1 MRCLG
6 NNPGRRTRVRANNAD
21 NNRFHSRFSG
31 YTPLHY
37 CAHYNA
43 SKAAR
48 VLLTESSL
56 VKAADLLRIPDVNG
70 KIPIHV
76 AVARGSCLVLKELL
90 HGGARIK
97 TSSRHSPPSSPLA
110 KVLAAQL
117 SLPSTSPSVAIPT
130 ATDEDGTANEDANA
144 LSTSP
149 IITTPVS
156 SPVLRAMIPSK
167 PVTSSK
173 KWNCLTQRAIDD
185 CKNLI
190 NQADMNWTP
199 ERHSLFSPTDRTAIV
214 EVLRVGKRLESA
226 GRGMFIDLW
235 PHVLAFCGRG
245 WFEVEEDDVTT
256 RTGASS
262 DEMDRKIPAKK
273 GHATHE
279 EEISDDSSD
288 ESSSSSSDDD
298 DDDFTQFQLDGIH
311 TAVV

>member
-1 MRCLG
+1 M
-6 NNPGRRTRVRANNAD
+6 
-21 NNRFHSRFSG
+21 
-31 YTPLHY
+31 
-37 CAHYNA
+37 
-43 SKAAR
+43 
-48 VLLTESSL
+48 
-56 VKAADLLRIPDVNG
+56 
-70 KIPIHV
+70 
-76 AVARGSCLVLKELL
+76 

-97 TSSRHSPPSSPLA
+97 TSSRHSPPSSPRA

-130 ATDEDGTANEDANA
+130 ATDEDGTANEDANE

-214 EVLRVGKRLESA
+214 EVLRVGKRLESV
-226 GRGMFIDLW
+226 GRGFIDLW

-262 DEMDRKIPAKK
+262 NEMDRKIPAKK

>member
-1 MRCLG
+1 M
-6 NNPGRRTRVRANNAD
+6 
-21 NNRFHSRFSG
+21 
-31 YTPLHY
+31 
-37 CAHYNA
+37 
-43 SKAAR
+43 
-48 VLLTESSL
+48 LLTESSSL

-70 KIPIHV
+70 QIPIHV

-97 TSSRHSPPSSPLA
+97 TSSRHFTPSSPRA
-110 KVLAAQL
+110 MVLAAQL
-117 SLPSTSPSVAIPT
+117 SFPSTSPSVAIPT
-130 ATDEDGTANEDANA
+130 GTTDRDDNTNEGANA

-214 EVLRVGKRLESA
+214 EVLRVGKRL
-226 GRGMFIDLW
+226 
-235 PHVLAFCGRG
+235 
-245 WFEVEEDDVTT
+245 
-256 RTGASS
+256 
-262 DEMDRKIPAKK
+262 
-273 GHATHE
+273 
-279 EEISDDSSD
+279 
-288 ESSSSSSDDD
+288 
-298 DDDFTQFQLDGIH
+298 
-311 TAVV
+311 